1 MRDTRFV
8 RRLLAVVLV
17 ASAVVHVSALLL
29 VGLVLLP
36 VGESGRSFLLWP
48 LSVTALAVSL
58 GVVVWGATTVVRVSA
73 MAASSSPQE
82 RQARAQLPPPAA
94 PPTPEAHSTVINPK
108 REPAGSPQTPS
119 EQQPQ
124 HSPGTWTTSTTPWP
138 RADEEDPNGTLIRPP
153 YRVSNR
159 NA

>member
-1 MRDTRFV
+1 M

-48 LSVTALAVSL
+48 LSVTALVVGL
-58 GVVVWGATTVVRVSA
+58 GVVAWGVTTVVRVSA
-73 MAASSSPQE
+73 MAAPQPPPV
-82 RQARAQLPPPAA
+82 RQAPAQLPPPESA
-94 PPTPEAHSTVINPK
+94 PTPEGHSTVINPK

-119 EQQPQ
+119 EQQSQRP
-124 HSPGTWTTSTTPWP
+124 PGTWSTSTTPWP

-153 YRVSNR
+153 SRVNNR